1 MEKLYPSIPI
11 REALDLVE
19 CLLKSKPDLRGK
31 TSYSVNSI
39 MSLLRWMF
47 SQTYCEYNGDYY
59 SLDSGPIGLG
69 VTGELA
75 IIYMEDFQ
83 IRAIS
88 TSPYQ
93 LEQWF
98 WYVDDSETKC
108 KSDEA
113 KLILDHLNSIEP
125 DIICFTMEELLNDEI
140 SVLDLKQKIDRKTK
154 SIEFSVNYK
163 KTHTNINVD
172 ARSNHPEM
180 MKKAII
186 W

>member
-1 MEKLYPSIPI
+1 
-11 REALDLVE
+11 
-19 CLLKSKPDLRGK
+19 
-31 TSYSVNSI
+31 
-39 MSLLRWMF
+39 
-47 SQTYCEYNGDYY
+47 
-59 SLDSGPIGLG
+59 
-69 VTGELA
+69 
-75 IIYMEDFQ
+75 MEDFQ

-125 DIICFTMEELLNDEI
+125 GIIWFTMEELLNDEI

-172 ARSNHPEM
+172 AISN
-180 MKKAII
+180 
-186 W
+186 